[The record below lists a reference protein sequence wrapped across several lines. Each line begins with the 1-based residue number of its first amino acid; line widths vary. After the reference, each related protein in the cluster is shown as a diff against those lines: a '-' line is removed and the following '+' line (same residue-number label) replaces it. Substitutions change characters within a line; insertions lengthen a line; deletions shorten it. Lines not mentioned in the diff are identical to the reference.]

1 MNDQPTIIDRF
12 LARTLLRLIPQRV
25 TPNQVTVFR
34 FATTPVVLYLLLIGE
49 YGWGLLA
56 FLIVA
61 ATDVVDGA
69 LARTRGQV
77 TDWGKLYDPFAD
89 KLLIGSVVFAVV
101 VRELDAVIG
110 LSVVAVEAVI
120 IGLAW
125 YGRTHGRVVQAN
137 RWGKA
142 KMALEV
148 AGVTF
153 LLLGLAFGIPEV
165 IPISKASFI
174 LAILFA
180 LVSLVT
186 YGI

>member
-1 MNDQPTIIDRF
+1 MDRI
-12 LARTLLRLIPQRV
+12 LARTVLRAIPHRV

-34 FATTPVVLYLLLIGE
+34 FVTTPIVLYLLLIGW
-49 YGWGLLA
+49 YGWGLFA
-56 FLIVA
+56 FLAVA
-61 ATDVVDGA
+61 ATDVIDGA

-77 TDWGKLYDPFAD
+77 TDWGKLYDPLAD

-101 VRELDAVIG
+101 VRELDAIIG
-110 LSVVAVEAVI
+110 LSIITVEAAI

-125 YGRTHGRVVQAN
+125 YGRSHGRTVQAN
-137 RWGKA
+137 NWGKV
-142 KMALEV
+142 KMGLEV
-148 AGVTF
+148 IGVTL
-153 LLLGLAFGIPEV
+153 LLLGLAFGVPGFL
-165 IPISKASFI
+165 PISHASFV